1 MLRALVALLLFANL
15 AFFAWTQGWL
25 DGIVG
30 VRARGDREPERLASQ
45 VHPEDVVVLA
55 GTASA
60 AAPAGAPSCLE
71 AGPFTPAEAG
81 AAEGAL
87 LSAAPSIAWTNLR
100 TEKAGTWLVYMGGFP
115 DPETRQR
122 KEEEIRRV
130 LPDFEEVSVPGEGA
144 FGIALGRFDDR
155 ANADKA
161 LAQFAQRGIRT
172 ARVVQLSPA
181 STIHT
186 LRIER
191 ADAALAAQLA
201 ALKVEALGKGFAAC
215 ATGEAAR

>member
-1 MLRALVALLLFANL
+1 MMRALVALLLFANL

-45 VHPEDVVVLA
+45 VHPENVVVLA
-55 GTASA
+55 AAASA
-60 AAPAGAPSCLE
+60 AAPAAGPTCLE
-71 AGPFTPAEAG
+71 AGPFTPGEAG
-81 AAEGAL
+81 AAEAAL
-87 LSAAPSIAWTNLR
+87 QSAAPGIAWTNLR
-100 TEKAGTWLVYMGGFP
+100 TEKAGAWLVYMGGFP
-115 DPETRQR
+115 DRGARQR
-122 KEEEIRRV
+122 KEAELNRV

-161 LAQFAQRGIRT
+161 LAQLAQRGIRT
-172 ARVVQLSPA
+172 ARVVQLSPVA
-181 STIHT
+181 ALHT

-191 ADAALAAQLA
+191 ADAALAAQLTT
-201 ALKVEALGKGFAAC
+201 LKVEALGKGFVAC
-215 ATGEAAR
+215 VRGETAR

>member
-30 VRARGDREPERLASQ
+30 VRADGDREPERLASQ
-45 VHPEDVVVLA
+45 VHPENVVVLA
-55 GTASA
+55 ATTSA
-60 AAPAGAPSCLE
+60 AAAAARPSCLE
-71 AGPFTPAEAG
+71 AGPFTSGEAG
-81 AAEGAL
+81 AAEAAL
-87 LSAAPSIAWTNLR
+87 LSNAPGIAWTNLR
-100 TEKAGTWLVYMGGFP
+100 TQKAGAWLVYMGGFA
-115 DPETRQR
+115 DREARQR
-122 KEEEIRRV
+122 KEVEIRRA
-130 LPDFEEVSVPGEGA
+130 LPEFEEISVPGEGA

-161 LAQFAQRGIRT
+161 LAQLAQHGIRT
-172 ARVVQLSPA
+172 ARVVQLNPP

-191 ADAALAAQLA
+191 ADAALAAQLE
-201 ALKVEALGKGFAAC
+201 ALKIDALGNGFAAC
-215 ATGEAAR
+215 ARGEAAR